1 MHEYEKVFTSTFRLL
16 GILWLVSIMISACQP
31 GHESRN
37 HMPIR
42 DIKAVM
48 EAHVEDL
55 MAIPG
60 VVGVAIGELDNG
72 TPCIKVMVI
81 ELTDE
86 LDRKIPKTLEG
97 HPVLV
102 VESGEFKPM

>member
-1 MHEYEKVFTSTFRLL
+1 
-16 GILWLVSIMISACQP
+16 
-31 GHESRN
+31 
-37 HMPIR
+37 MPIR